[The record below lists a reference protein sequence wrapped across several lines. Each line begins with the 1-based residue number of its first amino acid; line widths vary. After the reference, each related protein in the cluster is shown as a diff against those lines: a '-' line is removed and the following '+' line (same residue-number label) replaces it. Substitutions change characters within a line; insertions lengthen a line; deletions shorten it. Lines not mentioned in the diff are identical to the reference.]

1 MPRRAADD
9 EMVTIVSSTGRSAS
23 TTVLARQPIVDRT
36 GACHG
41 YELLF
46 RGGPPPEVSAEDD
59 HATAGVLVAAACDI
73 GWELLGG
80 GRPLYLNVGT
90 GLLFDSVLEMTPP
103 DVVVL
108 EVLERVTVDEQL
120 VERLDQ
126 LRRRGFRLALDD
138 FVPQSDAERL
148 VDQVDVV
155 KIDVLDVPQA
165 QWGGLVTS
173 LHSRGVMAVAEKVES
188 QAVHEA
194 AMAAGFD
201 LFQGYW
207 YARPTIQRSLRMTPQ
222 RTICLRL
229 MAVLMHPEPS
239 HAEIENLVSSDAALV
254 VRTLR
259 MANSAA
265 AGAHRTIDSV
275 RQAVVMVGPKTLAG
289 WVALMVMAQD
299 PGDNP
304 LVATEVLVHA
314 RACEI
319 VASNES
325 PDLAGQAFLA
335 GLTLGLVERAGLAAG
350 DLLDVLGASP
360 DIRQAVISRTGRLGE
375 LVEQVDAHLSGRE
388 PDASIAVQLAHLAA
402 LAWVGELQR
411 LG

>member
-1 MPRRAADD
+1 M
-9 EMVTIVSSTGRSAS
+9 TIVSSGGKTTSA
-23 TTVLARQPIVDRT
+23 TVLARQPIVDRS

-46 RGGPPPEVSAEDD
+46 RGGPAPVLGAQDD

-80 GRPLYLNVGT
+80 GRPLFLNVGT
-90 GLLFDSVLEMTPP
+90 GLLFDNVLEMTPP
-103 DVVVL
+103 ETVVL

-120 VERLDQ
+120 VERLSQ
-126 LRRRGFRLALDD
+126 LHERGFRLALDD
-138 FVPQSDAERL
+138 FVPTSTAEVL
-148 VDQVDVV
+148 VEHVDVV
-155 KIDVLDVPQA
+155 KIDVLEVPQS
-165 QWGGLVTS
+165 QWTALVAS
-173 LHSRGVMAVAEKVES
+173 LHERGAMVVAEKVES
-188 QAVHEA
+188 QATHEA

-207 YARPTIQRSLRMTPQ
+207 YARPTLQRSMKMTPQ

-229 MAVLMHPEPS
+229 MAVLMQPDPS
-239 HAEIENLVSSDAALV
+239 AKEIESLVTSDAALV

-265 AGAHRTIDSV
+265 AGAHRTIESV

-299 PGDNP
+299 PEDNP

-325 PDLAGQAFLA
+325 PELAGQAFLA
-335 GLTLGLVERAGLAAG
+335 GLTLGLVERAGVPAG
-350 DLLDVLGASP
+350 DLLDVLGASAT
-360 DIRQAVISRTGRLGE
+360 IRDAVLSRTGRLGE

-402 LAWVGELQR
+402 LAWVSELQQ
-411 LG
+411 LA

>member
-1 MPRRAADD
+1 
-9 EMVTIVSSTGRSAS
+9 MVTIVSSSGKTTSA
-23 TTVLARQPIVDRT
+23 TVLARQPIVDRT

-46 RGGPPPEVSAEDD
+46 RGGPAPILSAEDD

-103 DVVVL
+103 EAVVL

-120 VERLDQ
+120 VERLSQ
-126 LRRRGFRLALDD
+126 LHERGFRLALDD
-138 FVPQSDAERL
+138 FVPTSAAETL
-148 VDQVDVV
+148 VEHVDVV
-155 KIDVLDVPQA
+155 KIDVLDVPQN
-165 QWGGLVTS
+165 QWERVVAS
-173 LHSRGVMAVAEKVES
+173 LHARGAMVVAEKVES
-188 QAVHEA
+188 QATHEA

-207 YARPTIQRSLRMTPQ
+207 YARPTLQRSLKMTPQ

-229 MAVLMHPEPS
+229 MAVLMQPDPS
-239 HAEIENLVSSDAALV
+239 AKEIENLVTSDAALV

-275 RQAVVMVGPKTLAG
+275 RQAVVMVGAKTLAG

-325 PDLAGQAFLA
+325 PELSGQAFLA
-335 GLTLGLVERAGLAAG
+335 GLTLGLVERAGVPAG
-350 DLLDVLGASP
+350 DLLDVLGASAS
-360 DIRQAVISRTGRLGE
+360 IRDAVLSRSGKLGE

>member
-1 MPRRAADD
+1 
-9 EMVTIVSSTGRSAS
+9 VS
-23 TTVLARQPIVDRT
+23 TTSKATSATALARQPIVDRS

-46 RGGPPPEVSAEDD
+46 RGGPPPVLSSEDD
-59 HATAGVLVAAACDI
+59 RATAGVLVTAACDI
-73 GWELLGG
+73 GWDLLGG
-80 GRPLYLNVGT
+80 GRPLFLNVGT
-90 GLLFDSVLEMTPP
+90 GLLFDSILEMTPP
-103 DVVVL
+103 ETVVL
-108 EVLERVTVDEQL
+108 EVLERVTVNDLLLERL
-120 VERLDQ
+120 VE
-126 LRRRGFRLALDD
+126 LRERGFRLALDD
-138 FVPQSDAERL
+138 FVPGSDAEAL
-148 VDQVDVV
+148 VPHVDIVKVDV
-155 KIDVLDVPQA
+155 LEVPQA
-165 QWGGLVTS
+165 TWPQVVAS
-173 LHSRGVMAVAEKVES
+173 VHERGAVAVAEKVES

-207 YARPTIQRSLRMTPQ
+207 YARPTLQRSLQMTPQ

-229 MAVLMHPEPS
+229 MGVLMQPDPS
-239 HAEIENLVSSDAALV
+239 AQEIESLVSSDAALV

-259 MANSAA
+259 MANSVA

-319 VASNES
+319 VASNENA
-325 PDLAGQAFLA
+325 DLAGQAFLA
-335 GLTLGLVERAGLAAG
+335 GLTLGLVDRAGVPAHE
-350 DLLDVLGASP
+350 LLELLGASP
-360 DIRQAVISRTGRLGE
+360 AISDAVLTRSGPLGAI
-375 LVEQVDAHLSGRE
+375 VEQVNAHVSGRE
-388 PDASIAVQLAHLAA
+388 ADASIAVQLAHLAA
-402 LAWVGELQR
+402 VAWVGELQR
-411 LG
+411 MA

>member
-1 MPRRAADD
+1 M
-9 EMVTIVSSTGRSAS
+9 TIVSSSSSPATSA
-23 TTVLARQPIVDRT
+23 TVLARQPIVDRS

-46 RGGPPPEVSAEDD
+46 RGGPVPTVGADD
-59 HATAGVLVAAACDI
+59 DRATAGVLVAAACDI
-73 GWELLGG
+73 GWERLGG
-80 GRPLYLNVGT
+80 GRPLYLNVGS
-90 GLLFDSVLEMTPP
+90 GLLLDSVVEMAPP
-103 DVVVL
+103 DATVL
-108 EVLERVTVDEQL
+108 EVLERVTPDGQI
-120 VERLDQ
+120 VERLAE
-126 LRRRGFRLALDD
+126 LRERGFRLALDD
-138 FVPQSDAERL
+138 FVPGSPAEVL
-148 VDQVDVV
+148 VEHVDVV
-155 KIDVLDVPQA
+155 KVDVLDVAEETWPE
-165 QWGGLVTS
+165 VVRS
-173 LHSRGVMAVAEKVES
+173 LHARGVVAVAEKVED
-188 QAVHEA
+188 QAAHEA
-194 AMAAGFD
+194 ALAAGFD

-207 YARPTIQRSLRMTPQ
+207 YARPTVQRSMKMTPQ

-229 MAVLMHPEPS
+229 MGVLMQPDPS
-239 HAEIENLVSSDAALV
+239 AAEIEALVSSDAALV

-265 AGAHRTIDSV
+265 VGASRAIESV

-325 PDLAGQAFLA
+325 AELAGQAFLA
-335 GLTLGLVERAGLAAG
+335 GLTLGLVERAGVPVD

-360 DIRQAVISRTGRLGE
+360 AIRDAVLRREGRLGE
-375 LVEQVDAHLSGRE
+375 VVERVDAHLSGRE
-388 PDASIAVQLAHLAA
+388 PDASVTVQLAHLAA
-402 LAWVGELQR
+402 VAWVGELQR
-411 LG
+411 LV

>member
-1 MPRRAADD
+1 
-9 EMVTIVSSTGRSAS
+9 VTIVSSTSHATSA
-23 TTVLARQPIVDRT
+23 TALARQPIVDRS

-46 RGGPPPEVSAEDD
+46 RGGPPPVVSAEDD
-59 HATAGVLVAAACDI
+59 RATASVLVAAACDI

-80 GRPLYLNVGT
+80 GRPLYLNVGA
-90 GLLFDSVLEMTPP
+90 GLLFDSVLELTPP
-103 DVVVL
+103 GVVVL
-108 EVLERVTVDEQL
+108 EVLERVTVDELL
-120 VERLDQ
+120 VERLVELHD
-126 LRRRGFRLALDD
+126 RGFTLALDD
-138 FVPQSDAERL
+138 FVPDSRAEAL
-148 VDQVDVV
+148 VPQVDVV
-155 KIDVLDVPQA
+155 KVDVLEVPQA
-165 QWGGLVTS
+165 RWPDVVAS
-173 LHSRGVMAVAEKVES
+173 VHERGAVALAEKVES
-188 QAVHEA
+188 QAAHEA

-207 YARPTIQRSLRMTPQ
+207 YARPTMQRSLQMTPQ
-222 RTICLRL
+222 RTVCLRL
-229 MAVLMHPEPS
+229 MGVLMQPDPS
-239 HAEIENLVSSDAALV
+239 AHEIEGLVSSDAALV

-259 MANSAA
+259 MANSVA

-325 PDLAGQAFLA
+325 PELAGQAFLA
-335 GLTLGLVERAGLAAG
+335 GLTLGLVDRAGMAAEE
-350 DLLDVLGASP
+350 LLELLGASAA
-360 DIRQAVISRTGRLGE
+360 IREAVLTRSGRLGE
-375 LVEQVDAHLSGRE
+375 IVEQVDAHLSGRE

-402 LAWVGELQR
+402 VAWVGELQR

>member
-1 MPRRAADD
+1 M
-9 EMVTIVSSTGRSAS
+9 TIVSSGGKTTSA
-23 TTVLARQPIVDRT
+23 TVLARQPIVDRS

-46 RGGPPPEVSAEDD
+46 RGGPAPVLTAQDD

-80 GRPLYLNVGT
+80 GRPLFLNVGT
-90 GLLFDSVLEMTPP
+90 GLLFDNVLEMTPP
-103 DVVVL
+103 ETVVL

-120 VERLDQ
+120 VERLSQ
-126 LRRRGFRLALDD
+126 LHERGFRLALDD
-138 FVPQSDAERL
+138 FVPTSTAEVL
-148 VDQVDVV
+148 VEHVDVV
-155 KIDVLDVPQA
+155 KIDVLEVPQS
-165 QWGGLVTS
+165 QWTALVAS
-173 LHSRGVMAVAEKVES
+173 LHERGAMVVAEKVES
-188 QAVHEA
+188 QATHEA

-207 YARPTIQRSLRMTPQ
+207 YARPTLQRSMKMTPQ

-229 MAVLMHPEPS
+229 MAVLMQPDPS
-239 HAEIENLVSSDAALV
+239 AKEIESLVTSDAALV

-265 AGAHRTIDSV
+265 AGAHRTIESV

-325 PDLAGQAFLA
+325 PELAGQAFLA
-335 GLTLGLVERAGLAAG
+335 GLTLGLVERAGVPAG
-350 DLLDVLGASP
+350 DLLDVLGASAT
-360 DIRQAVISRTGRLGE
+360 IRDAVLSRTGRLGE

-402 LAWVGELQR
+402 LAWVSELQQ
-411 LG
+411 LA

>member
-1 MPRRAADD
+1 MRDCGRAVVRFADD
-9 EMVTIVSSTGRSAS
+9 VTTRLS
-23 TTVLARQPIVDRT
+23 
-36 GACHG
+36 
-41 YELLF
+41 
-46 RGGPPPEVSAEDD
+46 
-59 HATAGVLVAAACDI
+59 
-73 GWELLGG
+73 
-80 GRPLYLNVGT
+80 
-90 GLLFDSVLEMTPP
+90 
-103 DVVVL
+103 
-108 EVLERVTVDEQL
+108 QL
-120 VERLDQ
+120 HE
-126 LRRRGFRLALDD
+126 RGFRLALDD
-138 FVPQSDAERL
+138 FVPQSEAETL
-148 VDQVDVV
+148 VDHVDVV
-155 KIDVLDVPQA
+155 KIDVLDVPA
-165 QWGGLVTS
+165 SRWAGIVTS
-173 LHSRGVMAVAEKVES
+173 LHARGVKAVAEKVES

-207 YARPTIQRSLRMTPQ
+207 YARPTLQRSLKMTPQ

-229 MAVLMHPEPS
+229 MAVLMQPEPS
-239 HAEIENLVSSDAALV
+239 PREIESLVSSDAALV

-265 AGAHRTIDSV
+265 VGANRTIDSV
-275 RQAVVMVGPKTLAG
+275 RQAIVMVGPKTLAG

-299 PGDNP
+299 PSDNP

-325 PDLAGQAFLA
+325 PELAGQAFLA
-335 GLTLGLVERAGLAAG
+335 GLTLGLVERAGVPAG
-350 DLLDVLGASP
+350 DLLDVLGASSA
-360 DIRQAVISRTGRLGE
+360 IREAVLRRTGRLGE

-411 LG
+411 LV

>member
-1 MPRRAADD
+1 M
-9 EMVTIVSSTGRSAS
+9 STGSATS
-23 TTVLARQPIVDRT
+23 ATVLARQPIVDRS

-46 RGGPPPEVSAEDD
+46 RGGPPPVVSSEDD
-59 HATAGVLVAAACDI
+59 RATAGVLVAAACDI

-103 DVVVL
+103 EAVVL
-108 EVLERVTVDEQL
+108 EVLERVTVNEQL
-120 VERLDQ
+120 VERLTHLQ
-126 LRRRGFRLALDD
+126 ACGFRLALDD
-138 FVPQSDAERL
+138 FIPDSGAEAL
-148 VDQVDVV
+148 VEHADIV
-155 KIDVLDVPQA
+155 KIDVLDVPSPT
-165 QWGGLVTS
+165 WPELVAS
-173 LHSRGVMAVAEKVES
+173 LHERGVLVVAEKVEN
-188 QAVHEA
+188 QTIHNA

-207 YARPTIQRSLRMTPQ
+207 YARPTVQRSLQMTPQ

-229 MAVLMHPEPS
+229 MGVLMQPEPS
-239 HAEIENLVSSDAALV
+239 AQEIESLVSSDAALV

-259 MANSAA
+259 MANSVA
-265 AGAHRTIDSV
+265 AGAHRTIESV

-319 VASNES
+319 VASNDS
-325 PDLAGQAFLA
+325 PELAGQAFLA
-335 GLTLGLVERAGLAAG
+335 GLTLGLVERAGVPAG
-350 DLLDVLGASP
+350 ELLDLLGASP
-360 DIRQAVISRTGRLGE
+360 TIREAVLTRTGRLGGI
-375 LVEQVDAHLSGRE
+375 VEQVDAHLSGRE
-388 PDASIAVQLAHLAA
+388 PDASIAIQLAHLAA
-402 LAWVGELQR
+402 VAWVGELQR
-411 LG
+411 LA

>member
-1 MPRRAADD
+1 LA
-9 EMVTIVSSTGRSAS
+9 
-23 TTVLARQPIVDRT
+23 TVLARQPIVDRS

-46 RGGPPPEVSAEDD
+46 RGGPPPVVGAEDD
-59 HATAGVLVAAACDI
+59 RATAGVLVAAACDI
-73 GWELLGG
+73 GWELLSG
-80 GRPLYLNVGT
+80 GRPLYLNVGS
-90 GLLFDSVLEMTPP
+90 GLLFDSMLEMTPP

-120 VERLDQ
+120 VERLGELQ
-126 LRRRGFRLALDD
+126 ARGFRLALDD
-138 FVPQSDAERL
+138 FVPDSSAEAL
-148 VDQVDVV
+148 VEHVDVV
-155 KIDVLDVPQA
+155 KVDVLEVPA
-165 QWGGLVTS
+165 HTWPSLVAS
-173 LHSRGVMAVAEKVES
+173 LHERGTLVVAEKVES
-188 QAVHEA
+188 QSVHDA

-207 YARPTIQRSLRMTPQ
+207 YARPSIQRSLRMTPQ
-222 RTICLRL
+222 RAICLRL
-229 MAVLMHPEPS
+229 MAVLMQPEPS
-239 HAEIENLVSSDAALV
+239 AKEIEALVSSDTALV

-265 AGAHRTIDSV
+265 AGAHRAIDSV

-325 PDLAGQAFLA
+325 PELAGQAFLA
-335 GLTLGLVERAGLAAG
+335 GLTLGLVERAGVPA
-350 DLLDVLGASP
+350 DELLELLGASQAIREAVLARSGP
-360 DIRQAVISRTGRLGE
+360 LGDI
-375 LVEQVDAHLSGRE
+375 VEQVDAHLSGRE
-388 PDASIAVQLAHLAA
+388 PDSSIAVQLAHLAA
-402 LAWVGELQR
+402 VAWVGELQR
-411 LG
+411 LV

>member
-1 MPRRAADD
+1 M
-9 EMVTIVSSTGRSAS
+9 SATMR
-23 TTVLARQPIVDRT
+23 TTSATMLARQPIVDRT

-46 RGGPPPEVSAEDD
+46 RGGPPPTEATEDD
-59 HATAGVLVAAACDI
+59 RATAGVLVAAACDI

-103 DVVVL
+103 EVTVL
-108 EVLERVTVDEQL
+108 EVLERITVDGAL
-120 VERLDQ
+120 VERLAE
-126 LRRRGFRLALDD
+126 LRARGFRLALDD
-138 FVPQSDAERL
+138 FVPGSPAEVL
-148 VDQVDVV
+148 VEHVDVV
-155 KIDVLDVPQA
+155 KVDVLEVPQQDWPRVVA
-165 QWGGLVTS
+165 SV
-173 LHSRGVMAVAEKVES
+173 HERGALAVAEKVES
-188 QAVHEA
+188 ETAHEA
-194 AMAAGFD
+194 AMGAGFD

-207 YARPTIQRSLRMTPQ
+207 YARPTIQRSMAMTPQ

-229 MAVLMHPEPS
+229 MGVLMQPEPDPK
-239 HAEIENLVSSDAALV
+239 EIEALVSSDAALV

-265 AGAHRTIDSV
+265 AGARRTIDSV

-304 LVATEVLVHA
+304 LIATEVLVHA

-319 VASNES
+319 VASNET
-325 PDLAGQAFLA
+325 PALAGQAFLA
-335 GLTLGLVERAGLAAG
+335 GLTLGLVERAGVPAVE
-350 DLLDVLGASP
+350 LLDLLGASGA
-360 DIRQAVISRTGRLGE
+360 IRDAVLSRSGALGRL
-375 LVEQVDAHLSGRE
+375 VDDVDAHLCGRE
-388 PDASIAVQLAHLAA
+388 PDAPIAVQLAHLAA
-402 LAWVGELQR
+402 VAWVGELQR
-411 LG
+411 LV

>member
-1 MPRRAADD
+1 
-9 EMVTIVSSTGRSAS
+9 VTIVSSTSNTTSA
-23 TTVLARQPIVDRT
+23 TMLARQPIVDRSGT
-36 GACHG
+36 CHG

-46 RGGPPPEVSAEDD
+46 RGGPPPVVSAQDD
-59 HATAGVLVAAACDI
+59 RATAGVLVAAACDI

-90 GLLFDSVLEMTPP
+90 GLLFDNVLEMTPP

-108 EVLERVTVDEQL
+108 EVLERVTVDEDV
-120 VERLDQ
+120 VERLSQ
-126 LRRRGFRLALDD
+126 LQERGFRLALDD
-138 FVPQSDAERL
+138 FVPESSAETL
-148 VDQVDVV
+148 VEHVDVV

-165 QWGGLVTS
+165 QWAGLVAS
-173 LHSRGVMAVAEKVES
+173 LHERGVMVIAEKVED
-188 QAVHEA
+188 QAAHEA

-207 YARPTIQRSLRMTPQ
+207 YARPALQRSLTMTPQ
-222 RTICLRL
+222 RTICLQL
-229 MAVLMHPEPS
+229 MAVLMQPEPS
-239 HAEIENLVSSDAALV
+239 PREIESLVSSDAALV

-265 AGAHRTIDSV
+265 VGANRTIDSV
-275 RQAVVMVGPKTLAG
+275 RQAIVMVGPKTLAG

-299 PGDNP
+299 PGDSP

-325 PDLAGQAFLA
+325 PELGGQAFLA
-335 GLTLGLVERAGLAAG
+335 GLTLGLVERAGVPA
-350 DLLDVLGASP
+350 DELLDVLGASAT
-360 DIRQAVISRTGRLGE
+360 IRDAVLLRAGRLGE

-411 LG
+411 LV